1 MRGLLNCLAIIIRLI
16 LIQDIDLVFLTI
28 NPEEIQLEK
37 LWDLQQNWQKYQ
49 NIVKNLILWLKSK
62 MNIKAQLK
70 HKTEQKNNDKS
81 DTKKK

>member
-1 MRGLLNCLAIIIRLI
+1 M
-16 LIQDIDLVFLTI
+16 QDIDLVFLTI
-28 NPEEIQLEK
+28 NPEELQLEK
-37 LWDLQQNWQKYQ
+37 FWELPQNWQKYH
-49 NIVKNLILWLKSK
+49 NIVKNLSVSLKSK